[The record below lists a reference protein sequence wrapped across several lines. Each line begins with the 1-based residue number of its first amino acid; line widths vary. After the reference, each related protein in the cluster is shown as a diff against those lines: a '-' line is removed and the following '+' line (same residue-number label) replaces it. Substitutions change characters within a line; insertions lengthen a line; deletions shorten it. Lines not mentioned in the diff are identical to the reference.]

1 MGSTPTTGT
10 IAMQKKADAR
20 KKSVLA
26 YVIGVAL
33 GDGNLSNPN
42 GRAVRLRISCD
53 AKYPN
58 LIQNI
63 RSAIQEVFPENK
75 VSTVNKPRNCVDVSC
90 YSNQWEGLL
99 GWEAKGGPKH
109 HQNVNIPPWIFSRK
123 KYLANCLKGLIE
135 TDGSVYEDRGY
146 QMMMF
151 TTVIPGLAE
160 SFNRAVKN
168 LGFQPHLYKLEN
180 QKTQNGGD
188 KQTLYHV
195 RLSKDVKNFVKLVKP
210 KKF

>member
-1 MGSTPTTGT
+1 M
-10 IAMQKKADAR
+10 IKKVDKR
-20 KKSVLA
+20 KKSILA
-26 YVIGVAL
+26 YIVGVAL

-42 GRAVRLRISCD
+42 GRAVRLRVSCD

-58 LIQNI
+58 LINNI
-63 RSAIQEVFPENK
+63 KSAIQEVFPENR
-75 VSTVNKPRNCVDVSC
+75 VSTVKKSRNCVDVSC
-90 YSNQWEGLL
+90 YSNQWEDLL
-99 GWEAKGGPKH
+99 GWEARGGPKH
-109 HQNVNIPPWIFSRK
+109 RQNVNIPHWIFSRK
-123 KYLANCLKGLIE
+123 KYLVNCLKGLIE

-160 SFNRAVKN
+160 SFNRGVKN

-180 QKTQNGGD
+180 QKTQNGGA

-195 RLSKDVKNFVKLVKP
+195 RLSKNVKDFVKLVKP